1 MNKIVMGLGY
11 CCQHCDSSKLSGTAE
26 IGGVRKV
33 FRSLTGS
40 SRRRLLEQQAAR
52 AGKIPEDLLRER
64 KDRKQ
69 AWQLDK
75 MRLKN
80 HRCPNCGYFGHNYH
94 WCPFTLPV
102 FLKQLDRFRGI
113 DGRWEDKETPLLLSQ
128 NERERMSK
136 HFAILSMRL
145 GSIQPN

>member
-1 MNKIVMGLGY
+1 MNKIVVGLGY
-11 CCQHCDSSKLSGTAE
+11 GCQHCDSSKLSGTAE

-75 MRLKN
+75 MRLK
-80 HRCPNCGYFGHNYH
+80 
-94 WCPFTLPV
+94 T
-102 FLKQLDRFRGI
+102 I
-113 DGRWEDKETPLLLSQ
+113 DVQIAVILAIIITGVRLRSQ
-128 NERERMSK
+128 CS
-136 HFAILSMRL
+136 
-145 GSIQPN
+145 